1 MYELLYS
8 PLVAGVSY
16 GSVAFL
22 NPVAG
27 EFWYELKLVAEAAVP
42 VALPRLQAAV
52 GGSVT
57 HTFAVS
63 NPTGD
68 ELPLRVTNSNARNFK
83 IELAG
88 GGALLLPPYGEVEAA
103 VTYTPSAIE
112 AEQEAT
118 LTLQHPKVRE
128 RACTALA
135 LALALTPPLGL
146 ALALTLTPTQGGR
159 VGVHGDG
166 GGPGARRDEDH
177 RGRRAARPGGLG
189 RGRGRGRG
197 LGRGLGL
204 GLALGSC

>member
-1 MYELLYS
+1 MQGTGLLGDDSITVPAGPDSQGMYELLYS

-42 VALPRLQAAV
+42 VALPLLQAAV

-57 HTFAVS
+57 HAFAVSTKPNPNPNPNPNPKPKPNPKPNQVS

-88 GGALLLPPYGEVEAA
+88 GGALLLPPYGEVEAV

-118 LTLQHPKVRE
+118 LTLQHPKVW
-128 RACTALA
+128 A
-135 LALALTPPLGL
+135 
-146 ALALTLTPTQGGR
+146 
-159 VGVHGDG
+159 
-166 GGPGARRDEDH
+166 
-177 RGRRAARPGGLG
+177 RGRTRP
-189 RGRGRGRG
+189 
-197 LGRGLGL
+197 
-204 GLALGSC
+204 